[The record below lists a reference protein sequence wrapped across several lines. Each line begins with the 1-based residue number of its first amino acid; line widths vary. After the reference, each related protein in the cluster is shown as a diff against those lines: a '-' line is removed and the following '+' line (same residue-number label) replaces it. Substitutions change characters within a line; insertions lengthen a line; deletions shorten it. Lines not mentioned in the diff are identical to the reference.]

1 MSKIYYDKMINLV
14 DDDQNV
20 ILINRVH
27 VAFALYLLF
36 GYLIESQRKVLVFLI
51 PTVQFQFLVNNNMCI
66 LTQLENKYLIKEN
79 KNDSFVGKKLKEYKI
94 EMSDKT
100 REAMINGFI
109 YLSFSLS
116 YWGM

>member
-1 MSKIYYDKMINLV
+1 
-14 DDDQNV
+14 
-20 ILINRVH
+20 
-27 VAFALYLLF
+27 
-36 GYLIESQRKVLVFLI
+36 
-51 PTVQFQFLVNNNMCI
+51 MCI

-79 KNDSFVGKKLKEYKI
+79 KNDSFVGKKLKEYNI

-116 YWGM
+116 YWL